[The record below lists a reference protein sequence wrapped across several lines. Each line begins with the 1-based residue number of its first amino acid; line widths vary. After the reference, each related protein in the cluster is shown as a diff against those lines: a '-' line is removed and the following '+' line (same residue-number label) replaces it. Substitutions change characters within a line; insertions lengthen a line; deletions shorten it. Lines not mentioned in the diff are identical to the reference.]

1 MKDLKDARFM
11 WLKAWL
17 FLVIGI
23 VTFALLILETPS
35 IQNAALLCVMI
46 WAFCRAYY
54 FAFYVIEHYV
64 DGKYRYAGLV
74 DFLKRRLIQ
83 RRRDPE
89 S

>member
-11 WLKAWL
+11 CLKAWL

-23 VTFALLILETPS
+23 VTFALLILETQT
-35 IQNAALLCVMI
+35 IRNATLFCLMI

-64 DGKYRYAGLV
+64 VGKYRYAGLV
-74 DFLKRRLIQ
+74 DFLKARLIQ

>member
-1 MKDLKDARFM
+1 MEDLKDARFM

-74 DFLKRRLIQ
+74 DFLKRRLFQ